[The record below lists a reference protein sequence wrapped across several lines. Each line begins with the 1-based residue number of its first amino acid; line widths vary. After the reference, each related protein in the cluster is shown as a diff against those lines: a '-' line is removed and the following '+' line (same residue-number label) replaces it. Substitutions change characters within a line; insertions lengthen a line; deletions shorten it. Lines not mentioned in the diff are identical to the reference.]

1 MPNDIK
7 TKIILKKSANMLMDI
22 VNVHQKNVHNILKK
36 NKSSK
41 TDVAYEFVQL
51 CESIMSEAQ
60 WLDFKSDNL
69 DITNPK
75 SWSSYA
81 NYKKD

>member
-1 MPNDIK
+1 MPDDLK
-7 TKIILKKSANMLMDI
+7 CRIILKKSANMLMEI
-22 VNVHQKNVHNILKK
+22 VNVHQANVHNLLKD

-41 TDVAYEFVQL
+41 IDVANEFVAL

-60 WLDFKSDNL
+60 WLDYKSDNL
-69 DITNPK
+69 EITNPK

-81 NYKKD
+81 NSKKN

>member
-1 MPNDIK
+1 MPDDLK
-7 TKIILKKSANMLMDI
+7 CKIILKKSANVLMEI
-22 VNVHQKNVHNILKK
+22 VNVHQKSVHNVLKD

-41 TDVAYEFVQL
+41 IDVADEFVKL

-60 WLDFKSDNL
+60 WLDYKSDNL
-69 DITNPK
+69 DIANLK

-81 NYKKD
+81 NNKKN